1 MRIAIVGG
9 TGTLGRQ
16 VAAELGS
23 RGHEVRI
30 LSRSAAE
37 FPIDLRSGDG
47 LEFALAGCD
56 VVVDASNAQKKSAD
70 TLVEGSRTL
79 LAAEKKA
86 GVGHHVCVSIVGCDL
101 IPTGYFQVK
110 ADQERVVAA
119 GPVPWTIV
127 RATQFHELMA
137 QTLQSMSRLGIL
149 PLPHAAMR
157 TIASAEVAAAVAD
170 AALSRPLRS
179 RIDVVGPE
187 QQDLRELARTW
198 RKITGRRPLL
208 LPIRLPGKLGKALR
222 DGAAV
227 TDRPDVRGR
236 TTFANWLAA
245 ER

>member
-1 MRIAIVGG
+1 MGQHVSK
-9 TGTLGRQ
+9 
-16 VAAELGS
+16 ELSS

-30 LSRSAAE
+30 LSRNAPE
-37 FPIDLRSGDG
+37 FRVDLRTGDG
-47 LEFALAGCD
+47 LEPALKGCD
-56 VVVDASNAQKKSAD
+56 VVIDTSNAQKRSAD
-70 TLVEGSRTL
+70 TLVEGSRRL
-79 LAAEKKA
+79 LAAEEAA

-101 IPTGYFQVK
+101 IPSGYFQVK

-137 QTLQSMSRLGIL
+137 QTLQSIGKLGVL
-149 PLPHAAMR
+149 PLPHASLR
-157 TIASAEVAAAVAD
+157 TIASADVARAVAD
-170 AALSRPLRS
+170 AAEGAPLRS

-187 QQDLRELARTW
+187 QQDLRELARSW

-222 DGAAV
+222 EGAAV
-227 TDRPDVRGR
+227 TERPDVRGR
-236 TTFANWLAA
+236 TTFTTWLAS